1 LIGKHLVHTI
11 ATYFFLTL
19 LLVSCGSPQVD
30 VPAPTE
36 TATSVPEATPML
48 PPPEVE
54 VVLNGTAVP
63 TSPPTRPPDQLFNSP
78 EYGVHLSQWWHV
90 DDVLPRDIELVQEMG
105 FGWVKQVFA
114 WRDIEGN
121 AKGEFDWY
129 RPDRMVEQAN
139 AANLNLLIRIDHQPL
154 WSVQA
159 LVDKPITQNQ
169 PPANY
174 QDFGDFCFALAERY
188 TGRIQAYQVWNEP
201 NLSRE
206 WGEQSPSPAEYTE
219 LLRLCYEGIKAGDP
233 DAIVVSA
240 GLAPTG
246 DGPPVAMPDDAFL
259 QGMYDAGAAG
269 YFDALGLN
277 APGYKAPPDLPPE
290 EGLNQEWGG
299 HRWNVFRHVE
309 DMRAIMVA
317 NGDADKQVVILETG
331 WILQQD
337 IHPTYTWHGV
347 TKEQQAEY
355 LVSAYQF
362 ARENWQPWIGPIF
375 TIYMADATWTPE
387 EHEQYWWAIVLPDGT
402 PRLAYLALKAMAK

>member
-1 LIGKHLVHTI
+1 
-11 ATYFFLTL
+11 
-19 LLVSCGSPQVD
+19 
-30 VPAPTE
+30 
-36 TATSVPEATPML
+36 M
-48 PPPEVE
+48 
-54 VVLNGTAVP
+54 NGTAVP
-63 TSPPTRPPDQLFNSP
+63 TAEPTRPPNQLFDSP
-78 EYGVHLSQWWHV
+78 AYGVHLSQWWHV
-90 DDVLPRDIELVQEMG
+90 DDVLPRDLELVQEMG

-129 RPDRMVEQAN
+129 RPDRIVEQAN
-139 AANLNLLIRIDHQPL
+139 AANLNLLVRIDHQPL

-169 PPANY
+169 PPAEL
-174 QDFGDFCFALAERY
+174 QDFGDFCFELANRY
-188 TGRIQAYQVWNEP
+188 KGRIRAYQVWNEP

-206 WGEQSPSPAEYTE
+206 WGEQSPDPAEYTE
-219 LLRLCYEGIKAGDP
+219 LLRVCYEGIKSGDP
-233 DAIVVSA
+233 EAIVVSA

-246 DGPPVAMPDDAFL
+246 DLPPRAMPDDAFL
-259 QGMYDAGAAG
+259 QGMYDAGAAD

-277 APGYKAPPDLPPE
+277 APGYKAPPTVPPE
-290 EGLNQEWGG
+290 EGLKQEWGG

-317 NGDADKQVVILETG
+317 NGDVDKQVVILETG

-347 TKEQQAEY
+347 TEEQQAEY
-355 LVSAYQF
+355 LVGAYQF
-362 ARENWQPWIGPIF
+362 AQTNWQPWIGPIF

-387 EHEQYWWAIVLPDGT
+387 AHEQYWWSIVLPDGT
-402 PRLAYLALKAMAK
+402 PRPAFLALKAMTK

>member
-1 LIGKHLVHTI
+1 V
-11 ATYFFLTL
+11 
-19 LLVSCGSPQVD
+19 VSCGSQQVD
-30 VPAPTE
+30 GPTE
-36 TATSVPEATPML
+36 TSLPTPQATATAIATATTIAIL

-54 VVLNGTAVP
+54 YIVNGTAVP
-63 TSPPTRPPDQLFNSP
+63 TTEPTRPPDQLFNSP

-90 DDVLPRDIELVQEMG
+90 DDVLPRDLELVQEMG
-105 FGWVKQVFA
+105 FGWIKQAFA

-129 RPDRMVEQAN
+129 RPDRIVEQAN

-154 WSVQA
+154 WSVQS

-174 QDFGDFCFALAERY
+174 QDFGDFCFALADRY
-188 TGRIQAYQVWNEP
+188 KGRIQAYQVWNEP
-201 NLSRE
+201 NLNRE
-206 WGEQSPSPAEYTE
+206 WGEQSPNPAEYTQ
-219 LLRLCYEGIKAGDP
+219 LLRVCYQGIKTADP
-233 DAIVVSA
+233 EAIVISA

-246 DGPPVAMPDDAFL
+246 TEPPIAMPDNDFL
-259 QGMYDAGAAG
+259 QGMYDAGAAD

-277 APGYKAPPDLPPE
+277 APGYKAPPELPPE
-290 EGLNQEWGG
+290 EGLKDEWGG

-317 NGDADKQVVILETG
+317 NGDADKQIVILETG

-347 TKEQQAEY
+347 TEEQQADY
-355 LVSAYQF
+355 LVGAYQF

-387 EHEQYWWAIVLPDGT
+387 EHEQYWWSIVLPDGT
-402 PRLAYLALKAMAK
+402 PRPAYLALKAMAK

>member
-1 LIGKHLVHTI
+1 M
-11 ATYFFLTL
+11 
-19 LLVSCGSPQVD
+19 VSCGAQQVD
-30 VPAPTE
+30 GPTE
-36 TATSVPEATPML
+36 TSLPTPQATATVPTTATAMALL

-54 VVLNGTAVP
+54 IVLHGTAVP
-63 TSPPTRPPDQLFNSP
+63 SPEPTRPPGQLFNSP

-90 DDVLPRDIELVQEMG
+90 DDVLPRDLELVQEMG
-105 FGWVKQVFA
+105 FGWVKQAFA

-121 AKGEFDWY
+121 AEGEYDWY
-129 RPDRMVEQAN
+129 RPDRIVEQAT

-174 QDFGDFCFALAERY
+174 QDFGDFCFALADRY
-188 TGRIQAYQVWNEP
+188 KGRIQAYQVWNEP

-206 WGEQSPSPAEYTE
+206 WGEQSPNPAEYTE
-219 LLRLCYEGIKAGDP
+219 LLRVCYQGIKTADP
-233 DAIVVSA
+233 EAIVISA

-246 DGPPVAMPDDAFL
+246 TEPPVAMPDDAFL
-259 QGMYDAGAAG
+259 QGMYDAGAAD

-277 APGYKAPPDLPPE
+277 APGYKAPPELPPE
-290 EGLNQEWGG
+290 EGLNEEWGG

-317 NGDADKQVVILETG
+317 NGDANKQVVILETG

-337 IHPTYTWHGV
+337 IHPSYTWHGV
-347 TKEQQAEY
+347 TEAQQAEY
-355 LVSAYQF
+355 LVGAYQF

-402 PRLAYLALKAMAK
+402 PRPAYLALKAMPK

>member
-1 LIGKHLVHTI
+1 M
-11 ATYFFLTL
+11 A
-19 LLVSCGSPQVD
+19 
-30 VPAPTE
+30 
-36 TATSVPEATPML
+36 TATAITAPVTTIPTAETTALL

-63 TSPPTRPPDQLFNSP
+63 TPEPTRPPGQLFNSP

-90 DDVLPRDIELVQEMG
+90 DDVLPRDLELVQEMG
-105 FGWVKQVFA
+105 FGWVKQAFA

-129 RPDRMVEQAN
+129 RPDRIVEQAN
-139 AANLNLLIRIDHQPL
+139 KANLNLLIRIDHQPL

-159 LVDKPITQNQ
+159 LTDKPITQNQ

-174 QDFGDFCFALAERY
+174 QDFGDFCFQLAKRY
-188 TGRIQAYQVWNEP
+188 QGRIQAYQVWNEP
-201 NLSRE
+201 NLNRE
-206 WGEQSPSPAEYTE
+206 WGEQPPNPSEYTE
-219 LLRLCYEGIKAGDP
+219 LLRVCYQSIKTADP
-233 DAIVVSA
+233 EAIVVSA

-246 DGPPVAMPDDAFL
+246 TEPPAAMPDDAFL
-259 QGMYDAGAAG
+259 QGMYDAGAAD

-277 APGYKAPPDLPPE
+277 APGYKAPPELAPE
-290 EGLNQEWGG
+290 EGLNEIWGG

-317 NGDADKQVVILETG
+317 NGDANKQVVILETG

-337 IHPTYTWHGV
+337 IHPSYTWHGV
-347 TKEQQAEY
+347 TEAQQAEY
-355 LVSAYQF
+355 LVGAYQF

-375 TIYMADATWTPE
+375 TIYMADATWTAE
-387 EHEQYWWAIVLPDGT
+387 EHEQYWWSIVLPDGT
-402 PRLAYLALKAMAK
+402 PRPAYLALKAMSK